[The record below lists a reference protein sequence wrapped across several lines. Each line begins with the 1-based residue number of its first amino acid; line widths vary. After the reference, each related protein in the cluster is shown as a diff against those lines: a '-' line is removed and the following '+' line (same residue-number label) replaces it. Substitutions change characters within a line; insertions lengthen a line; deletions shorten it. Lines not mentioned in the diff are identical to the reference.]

1 MHPREPGRQETEKLP
16 VLGKEKNPRME
27 RIRKISQKL
36 HQKSGFSLSELLVTA
51 LLMGLVTTAVAGA
64 SSAVL
69 RVYRDVTLRADAQT
83 LLSTA
88 DSAMKRDLYTAAG
101 PIKQENGEI
110 SFTCEDVGEQV
121 TYSNDKD
128 QDQKKILRT
137 TGSGN
142 RQPLVADPTRTQ
154 GLSLTLDNFTA
165 EQDSNSRVWVFHYTL
180 TVSKENFSE
189 TQNFTVRSM
198 ISE

>member
-1 MHPREPGRQETEKLP
+1 
-16 VLGKEKNPRME
+16 ME
-27 RIRKISQKL
+27 RIRKTSQKL

-88 DSAMKRDLYTAAG
+88 DSAMKRDLYTASD
-101 PIKQENGEI
+101 PIKKENGEI

>member
-1 MHPREPGRQETEKLP
+1 MDPRESGRQETEKLP
-16 VLGKEKNPRME
+16 AWGKEKNPRME

-36 HQKSGFSLSELLVTA
+36 HQKSGFSFSELLVTA

-101 PIKQENGEI
+101 PVKQADGGI

-128 QDQKKILRT
+128 QDQEKILRT
-137 TGSGN
+137 TDGTS
-142 RQPLVADPTRTQ
+142 QPLVADPTRTQ
-154 GLSLTLDNFTA
+154 GLSLTLNTITA
-165 EQDSNSRVWVFHYTL
+165 EKDPSTGGLVFHYTL
-180 TVSKENFSE
+180 TVSKDSFSE

>member
-1 MHPREPGRQETEKLP
+1 
-16 VLGKEKNPRME
+16 ME
-27 RIRKISQKL
+27 RIRKISLKL

-88 DSAMKRDLYTAAG
+88 DSAMKRDLYTAAD
-101 PIKQENGEI
+101 PVKQADGGI

-121 TYSNDKD
+121 TYSNGKD
-128 QDQKKILRT
+128 QDQEKILRT
-137 TGSGN
+137 TGSESQ
-142 RQPLVADPTRTQ
+142 QPLVADPTRTQ
-154 GLSLTLDNFTA
+154 GLSLRFDNFTA
-165 EQDSNSRVWVFHYTL
+165 EQDSNNRVWVFHYTL
-180 TVSKENFSE
+180 TVSKDSFSE

>member
-1 MHPREPGRQETEKLP
+1 
-16 VLGKEKNPRME
+16 ME

-36 HQKSGFSLSELLVTA
+36 HQETGFSLSELLVTA

-101 PIKQENGEI
+101 PIKQENDEI
-110 SFTCEDVGEQV
+110 SFACEDVGEQV
-121 TYSNDKD
+121 TYSNDE
-128 QDQKKILRT
+128 DQKKILRT
-137 TGSGN
+137 TDSGN

-154 GLSLTLDNFTA
+154 DLSLTLDNFTA

>member
-1 MHPREPGRQETEKLP
+1 
-16 VLGKEKNPRME
+16 ME

-88 DSAMKRDLYTAAG
+88 DSAMKRDLYTASD
-101 PIKQENGEI
+101 PIKKENGEI

-121 TYSNDKD
+121 TYFNDE
-128 QDQKKILRT
+128 DQKKILRT
-137 TGSGN
+137 TDSGN
-142 RQPLVADPTRTQ
+142 KQPLVADPTRTQ
-154 GLSLTLDNFTA
+154 DLSLTLDNFTA